1 MDFYSLLELKF
12 TEYYTDHIHLDQEEW
27 SLMIMTFC
35 LELAEKP
42 IGKLLLDKLCG
53 FINSGYKITI
63 ANSDE
68 ITMSLYI
75 YPKIRYINSTSV
87 LVIIPSVPYFVN
99 VEVVDSNKIKDIE
112 DENLVRVAYSLP
124 AVSCLK
130 SSSYYQNNQNGIR
143 CISLERM
150 PPIIGFSH
158 ELIHCLRH
166 FEKISAGSSNEE
178 DCTIYGLESNLLKYN
193 LGYITENTIRKDFG
207 FKPRISHSSSEIYCW
222 RAISTYSNASKFTK
236 QDFFS

>member
-12 TEYYTDHIHLDQEEW
+12 TEYHTEHIHLDQDEW
-27 SLMIMTFC
+27 TLMIMTFC

-42 IGKLLLDKLCG
+42 TGRLLLDKLVDFMKC
-53 FINSGYKITI
+53 GYKIVV
-63 ANSDE
+63 ANSDD
-68 ITMSLYI
+68 MRGSLYI
-75 YPKIRYINSTSV
+75 YPKIRYLNSTSV
-87 LVIIPSVPYFVN
+87 LVIIPSVPYFIN
-99 VEVVDSNKIKDIE
+99 VEVVDSRKIEGIE
-112 DENLVRVAYSLP
+112 DENLVRVACRLP
-124 AVSCLK
+124 AISCLK
-130 SSSYYQNNQNGIR
+130 SSGYYQNNQNGIQ

-150 PPIIGFSH
+150 PPIIGFAH

-166 FEKISAGSSNEE
+166 YEKISLESSNEE
-178 DCTIYGLESNLLKYN
+178 DCTIYGLESNLLKYG
-193 LGYITENTIRKDFG
+193 LQFITENTIRRDFG